1 MPETRDRRITM
12 ADGSRPAAP
21 CGTGRFGT
29 RLTALVAAIAAAT
42 FAAGQAP
49 SKPKPRPVNVNELRR
64 LDTKMAEIRDG
75 FLRETTGLI
84 RSYELAGQLERAIEL
99 LEALA
104 KLDPANEAVR
114 QKLAA
119 LRQQLLDE
127 AEFEFEIEP
136 GRSWQPVG
144 SVEHGKILRIRV
156 AGTYSCEASLEA
168 GPAGVPSGDPAEDLV
183 GHVPL
188 GAVMAVIVPK
198 GQQGKDAK
206 PPRPFTIGVDYEK
219 PAERDGVLLLKVNL
233 PPGSKCSGGLTA
245 QISGPAGAR

>member
-1 MPETRDRRITM
+1 M

-21 CGTGRFGT
+21 CGCNRFFV
-29 RLTALVAAIAAAT
+29 RLTVLAAALVT
-42 FAAGQAP
+42 PGVVAGQP
-49 SKPKPRPVNVNELRR
+49 SSKPRPKPVNVNELRR

-119 LRQQLLDE
+119 LRQQVLDE
-127 AEFEFEIEP
+127 SEFEIEIEP
-136 GRSWQPVG
+136 GRSWQPIG
-144 SVEHGKILRIRV
+144 SVEQGKTLRIRV

-206 PPRPFTIGVDYEK
+206 PPRPFTVGPDYEK
-219 PAERDGVLLLKVNL
+219 PAEREGVLLVKVNL
-233 PPGSKCSGGLTA
+233 PPGSKCSGSLTA
-245 QISGPAGAR
+245 RISGAAGSR